1 MNAGRKYSYFNSCF
15 SISTVLLTCL
25 CFSIQCII
33 IGKNVMVK
41 FGIYNWSSGQI
52 LPLSKL
58 SNVGEA
64 NRGAVAWHWF
74 SCNQS
79 RLPAFQS
86 KIHCGA
92 TPILGMAFLQNSLSC
107 KLYVLSWYLPRQY
120 VHSHFV
126 WAQLLKASNS
136 IWHVPLCE
144 VIGNSKRHW
153 SCCRSAGHIS
163 SLHSCTARR
172 RQTVEDI
179 DYRTNQHR

>member
-1 MNAGRKYSYFNSCF
+1 MSLLYYSHACG
-15 SISTVLLTCL
+15 
-25 CFSIQCII
+25 FSIQSII

-41 FGIYNWSSGQI
+41 FSIYYWSSGQI

-58 SNVGEA
+58 SNVVEV
-64 NRGAVAWHWF
+64 NRGAAAWHWF

-79 RLPAFQS
+79 RFPALQS

-92 TPILGMAFLQNSLSC
+92 TLMLGMAFLQSSLSC
-107 KLYVLSWYLPRQY
+107 KLYVLSWCLPRQCM
-120 VHSHFV
+120 HSHFV

-144 VIGNSKRHW
+144 VIGNSKRHQ
-153 SCCRSAGHIS
+153 SCCHSAGHIS
-163 SLHSCTARR
+163 SLHSCTARW

-179 DYRTNQHR
+179 GYHTNQHR